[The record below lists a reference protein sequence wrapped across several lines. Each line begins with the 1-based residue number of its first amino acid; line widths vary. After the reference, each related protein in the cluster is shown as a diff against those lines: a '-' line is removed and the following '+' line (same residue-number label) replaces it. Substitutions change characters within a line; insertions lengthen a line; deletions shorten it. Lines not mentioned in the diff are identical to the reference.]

1 MMTLRGNYLAYLNH
15 DPLDDVCDR
24 EDKVV
29 FPDLDAIDWKIAVE
43 VHRCLDEYGKY
54 GRSYGFMGF
63 RLGNMRDPRI
73 LGGAYQ
79 YAQELAAKE

>member
-1 MMTLRGNYLAYLNH
+1 LSVLGGYDTQGRPGH
-15 DPLDDVCDR
+15 D
-24 EDKVV
+24 
-29 FPDLDAIDWKIAVE
+29 DATDEEIATE

-54 GRSYGFMGF
+54 GHSYGFMGF

-79 YAQELAAKE
+79 YAQELAAARG